1 MKRIISFILS
11 LIVLLALCACSAK
24 ELATEKMRD
33 IDFTVVN
40 EEDIPEE
47 LMNLIKE
54 KETTPMKLTYADGGA
69 LYIVEGY
76 GEQPTSGYSIEVK
89 ECFET
94 KNAIYLHTNLIGP
107 TNDEKIV
114 EKATYPYIV
123 IKMEFIDK
131 NVVFQ

>member
-89 ECFET
+89 GCFET